1 MNTDT
6 VSIHAPV
13 KGATIESGDDRWLS
27 DEVSIH
33 APVKGATAIQ
43 YIQDMAHVVSIH
55 APVKGATCAR

>member
-6 VSIHAPV
+6 
-13 KGATIESGDDRWLS
+13 
-27 DEVSIH
+27 VSIH